1 MICDKQPFCKDHL
14 SLENLLSQI
23 FFQRYNSNLPTSLT
37 NFLPS
42 TRGFSPWV
50 PDAVVG
56 TNRWRVAHCSS
67 IFQDALG
74 DSDENKKYFRFSGIS
89 RTSPNDLI
97 AVLEKDQDKS
107 EDKPSPTKERIQSS
121 QNCFCKPFSSHKTTL
136 IKKRK
141 LFPNSYCMSRGV
153 VSSPI
158 LRRHFI

>member
-1 MICDKQPFCKDHL
+1 M
-14 SLENLLSQI
+14 SQI

-56 TNRWRVAHCSS
+56 TNRWRVLRRSS

-74 DSDENKKYFRFSGIS
+74 DSDGNKKYFRFSGIS

-97 AVLEKDQDKS
+97 AVLER
-107 EDKPSPTKERIQSS
+107 E
-121 QNCFCKPFSSHKTTL
+121 
-136 IKKRK
+136 KKRIARPK
-141 LFPNSYCMSRGV
+141 PASLPLG
-153 VSSPI
+153 
-158 LRRHFI
+158 

>member
-1 MICDKQPFCKDHL
+1 M
-14 SLENLLSQI
+14 
-23 FFQRYNSNLPTSLT
+23 PTSLT

-42 TRGFSPWV
+42 TRGFSPRV

-56 TNRWRVAHCSS
+56 TNRWRVLRRSS

-74 DSDENKKYFRFSGIS
+74 DSDGNKKYFRFSGIS

-97 AVLEKDQDKS
+97 AVLEREHTAPGRSQAQFPRKK
-107 EDKPSPTKERIQSS
+107 KEIA
-121 QNCFCKPFSSHKTTL
+121 PPLLPHVTL

-158 LRRHFI
+158 LRRHFLSILLLVLES